1 MINKIS
7 AFFYRL
13 RNKNKYFTLIARDC
27 IGGIVYHQLKLRFLT
42 PTINLFF
49 TPIEF
54 NKLCLHL
61 KEYIP
66 GELVELKDDEVSY
79 PVGLLYPAKDS
90 EISDPVRID
99 FMHYATFDEAFKKWN
114 ERKVRINWDNI
125 FVVSSFCY
133 PKEIADFS
141 DELTK
146 DWNNI
151 KYKKVMLVTQSQT
164 IGNHLDRSHFFT
176 IFLQQPISMP
186 ELGIW
191 IHSPPPVHS
200 IK

>member
-151 KYKKVMLVTQSQT
+151 KYKKVMLVNQKY
-164 IGNHLDRSHFFT
+164 GFDH
-176 IFLQQPISMP
+176 
-186 ELGIW
+186 
-191 IHSPPPVHS
+191 
-200 IK
+200 